1 MKKNIVA
8 LFCFLS
14 LSSYSQNTQKV
25 KDAKEVVWFGLDF
38 TKVNFRGSDRYFR
51 NPVKIR
57 EVFFEEW
64 NMLFLKEKEKYDL
77 AYSFDKSRFI
87 DNISQSI
94 EKNKYTDVKRA
105 IGIDEYSIPS
115 DSIKSIIKDYTTN
128 ANAEV
133 GLIFIVECL
142 DQIYGEVKINVTFFD
157 IKTKEI
163 LISKSLIGD
172 AGGRGFKNYWAGGI
186 YRVMRQS
193 SKYYNSWLKGK

>member
-1 MKKNIVA
+1 MKKIIVA
-8 LFCFLS
+8 LFCI
-14 LSSYSQNTQKV
+14 LSSSSYCQNTQKV

-38 TKVNFRGSDRYFR
+38 TKVKFRGSDRYFR
-51 NPVKIR
+51 NPLKIR

-105 IGIDEYSIPS
+105 IGIDEYSIPN

-172 AGGRGFKNYWAGGI
+172 AGGRGFKKQKKHLLIQPNRLYVLVKLI
-186 YRVMRQS
+186 R
-193 SKYYNSWLKGK
+193 